1 MGRVS
6 NLYYDIVYGAYSELR
21 DVAELH
27 VGLRTPQ
34 GGSKTYSGPKPL
46 VSPYGPNYAMHPE
59 LSRSGIGYVASQA
72 ALPTAFFIGPL
83 LLADM
88 NRMVI
93 EDAPEEQQRGLWQMF
108 ISGLTGTFG
117 IGSGAE
123 SYVQN

>member
-1 MGRVS
+1 MS

-21 DVAELH
+21 DVAEMH
-27 VGLRTPQ
+27 IGLRSPQ
-34 GGSKTYSGPKPL
+34 GGSKTYSGPKPQ

-59 LSRSGIGYVASQA
+59 LSRSGIGYIASHFTGPVALGIPFV
-72 ALPTAFFIGPL
+72 ALAE
-83 LLADM
+83 M

-117 IGSGAE
+117 IGSAAE